1 MFIIKIPKSIPLL
14 NKSRLSNNAI
24 FTPVAD
30 KIETKHWILVSVE
43 NPFN

>member
-14 NKSRLSNNAI
+14 NKSRLSNYVI
-24 FTPVAD
+24 FAPVAD
-30 KIETKHWILVSVE
+30 AIETKYWVLVSVE